1 MTQGIFCR
9 HDEAALN
16 DLGGGTA
23 RRVLAWN
30 AALMAVEV
38 SFERGA
44 VGAAHTHPHTQ
55 CSYVLSG
62 RFRYTVEGESV
73 DMAPGDSIIV
83 PAGAVHGTECLAQGV
98 LLDVFTP
105 AREDF
110 VSQA

>member
-1 MTQGIFCR
+1 MKGIVR
-9 HDEAALN
+9 YHEETALQ

-30 AALMAVEV
+30 DQLMAAEV
-38 SFERGA
+38 SFDPGA
-44 VGAAHTHPHTQ
+44 IGAPHTHPHTQ

-62 RFRYTVEGESV
+62 KFSYTVEEESV
-73 DMAPGDSIIV
+73 ELSPGDSIVV
-83 PAGAVHGTECLAQGV
+83 PGGLVHGTVCLEKGV

-110 VSQA
+110 LAKQ